1 MKKLSDF
8 KGVDGIV
15 IGAKVLGVVM
25 EMLTDQRNMAQKD
38 ETSTLKMFTGFMEN
52 SPDKM
57 LEIFAILSEKE
68 PAEYECDGAQAMT
81 NMLLL
86 ANDPVIISLFTS
98 QGRKRDA
105 TSSGSAMESSAG

>member
-25 EMLTDQRNMAQKD
+25 EMLADQRNLAQKD
-38 ETSTLKMFTGFMEN
+38 EKSTLKMFTSFMEN

-57 LEIFAILSEKE
+57 LEIFAILSEVE
-68 PAEYECDGAQAMT
+68 PGEYVCDGAQAMA

-86 ANDPVIISLFTS
+86 ANDPIFISLFTS
-98 QGRKRDA
+98 QGQKRDA
-105 TSSGSAMESSAG
+105 TASGSAMDSAEK